1 MVMLLKKRTQDLNN
15 EYPVGLG
22 NPGRNYSETKHNFGF
37 WVLNRFTEKRLLTFQ
52 AGKGDYLLA
61 KKGDLI
67 CVKPT
72 SFMNNSGMPVL
83 DVKQFFKVEPEQ
95 FLVVYDDIDLPLGT
109 IRFRDGGGT
118 GGHKGIESIIY
129 QTQNEKFNRLRI
141 GIATDDDMRPAER
154 YVLSPFRDEQKE
166 SVNEMIEKA
175 CEGIEYYLSHDIKET
190 MNQFNEKTK
199 KKGVDE

>member
-1 MVMLLKKRTQDLNN
+1 MTIL
-15 EYPVGLG
+15 VGLG
-22 NPGRNYSETKHNFGF
+22 NPGRKYSDTKHNFGF
-37 WVLNRFTEKRLLTFQ
+37 WVLNRFAEKKSLTFQ
-52 AGKGDYLLA
+52 AGKGDYVLA

-67 CVKPT
+67 CIKPT

-199 KKGVDE
+199 KKGVDG

>member
-1 MVMLLKKRTQDLNN
+1 MNIL
-15 EYPVGLG
+15 VGLG
-22 NPGRNYSETKHNFGF
+22 NPGRKYSDTKHNFGF
-37 WVLNRFTEKRLLTFQ
+37 WVLNRFAEKRSLIFQ

-67 CVKPT
+67 CIKPT

-199 KKGVDE
+199 KKGVDG

>member
-1 MVMLLKKRTQDLNN
+1 MNIL
-15 EYPVGLG
+15 VGLG
-22 NPGRNYSETKHNFGF
+22 NPGRKYSDTKHNFGF
-37 WVLNRFTEKRLLTFQ
+37 WVLNRFAEKRSLTFE

-67 CVKPT
+67 CIKPT

-129 QTQNEKFNRLRI
+129 QAQNEKFNRLRI

-175 CEGIEYYLSHDIKET
+175 CEGIEYYLSHNIKET

-199 KKGVDE
+199 KKGVDG

>member
-1 MVMLLKKRTQDLNN
+1 MNIL
-15 EYPVGLG
+15 VGLG
-22 NPGRNYSETKHNFGF
+22 NPGRKYSDTKHNFGF
-37 WVLNRFTEKRLLTFQ
+37 WVLNRFAEKRSLTFQ
-52 AGKGDYLLA
+52 AGKGDYILA

-67 CVKPT
+67 CIKPT

-95 FLVVYDDIDLPLGT
+95 FLVVHDDIDLPLGT

-129 QTQNEKFNRLRI
+129 QTQNENFNRLRI

-199 KKGVDE
+199 KKGVDG

>member
-1 MVMLLKKRTQDLNN
+1 MNIL
-15 EYPVGLG
+15 VGLG
-22 NPGRNYSETKHNFGF
+22 NPGRNYSDTKHNFGF
-37 WVLNRFTEKRLLTFQ
+37 WVLNRFAEKRSLTFQ

>member
-1 MVMLLKKRTQDLNN
+1 MNIL
-15 EYPVGLG
+15 VGLG
-22 NPGRNYSETKHNFGF
+22 NPGRKYSDTKHNFGF
-37 WVLNRFTEKRLLTFQ
+37 WVLNRFAEKRSLTFQ

-67 CVKPT
+67 CIKPS

-95 FLVVYDDIDLPLGT
+95 FLVVHDDIDLPLGT

-199 KKGVDE
+199 KKGVDG

>member
-1 MVMLLKKRTQDLNN
+1 MNIL
-15 EYPVGLG
+15 VGLG
-22 NPGRNYSETKHNFGF
+22 NPGRNYSDTKHNFGF
-37 WVLNRFTEKRLLTFQ
+37 WVLNRFAEKRSLTFQ
-52 AGKGDYLLA
+52 AGKGNYLLA

-67 CVKPT
+67 CIKPT

-199 KKGVDE
+199 KKGVNE

>member
-1 MVMLLKKRTQDLNN
+1 MHIL
-15 EYPVGLG
+15 VGLG
-22 NPGRNYSETKHNFGF
+22 NPGRKYSDTKHNFGF
-37 WVLNRFTEKRLLTFQ
+37 WVLNRFTEKRSLTFQ

-67 CVKPT
+67 CIKPT
-72 SFMNNSGMPVL
+72 SFMNNSGISIL
-83 DVKQFFKVEPEQ
+83 DVKQFFKVDPNQ
-95 FLVVYDDIDLPLGT
+95 LLVVYDDIDLPLGT

-129 QTQNEKFNRLRI
+129 QIQSEHFNRLRI
-141 GIATDDDMRPAER
+141 GIATEDEMRPAEK
-154 YVLSPFRDEQKE
+154 YVLNPFRDGQKE
-166 SVNEMIEKA
+166 IVNDMIEKA

-190 MNQFNEKTK
+190 MNQFNEKIK

>member
-1 MVMLLKKRTQDLNN
+1 MNIL
-15 EYPVGLG
+15 VGLG
-22 NPGRNYSETKHNFGF
+22 NPGRNYSDTKHNFGF
-37 WVLNRFTEKRLLTFQ
+37 WVLNRFAEKRSLKFQ
-52 AGKGDYLLA
+52 PGKGDYLLA

-199 KKGVDE
+199 KKGVDG

>member
-1 MVMLLKKRTQDLNN
+1 MNIL
-15 EYPVGLG
+15 VGLG
-22 NPGRNYSETKHNFGF
+22 NPGRKYSDTKHNFGF
-37 WVLNRFTEKRLLTFQ
+37 WVLNRFAEKRSLTFE

-67 CVKPT
+67 CIKPT

-166 SVNEMIEKA
+166 SVNKMIEKA
-175 CEGIEYYLSHDIKET
+175 CEGIEYYLSHNIKET

-199 KKGVDE
+199 KKGVDG